1 MNPGELIHLYIDGA
15 FDRRELVKRLAKV
28 VGGTRA
34 ALGLIAAE
42 GLMAQEECQT
52 CPDDVR
58 VPADADD
65 LNTQSV
71 QYDGQASQLF
81 GYLAT
86 KKTDSTDPIPGVIVI
101 HENRG
106 LTDYVKDVTRR
117 LARAGYAALGID
129 LLSRLGGTDQYTDPT
144 AAVSAYNSLS
154 AEARLQDMLS
164 SLRYLQNLPITAGKK
179 MGCIGF
185 CAGGGNSFQLAVN
198 GGKDISAAVVFYGT
212 PPTQPQIADQLT
224 APVLCCFG
232 EQDRN
237 FTGMLPAFITN
248 ALNARK
254 TFGTH
259 IYQGANH
266 AFHNDTGAAY
276 NRDAACDAW
285 AKTLAWYGKYLA

>member
-15 FDRRELVKRLAKV
+15 FDRRELVKRLAKL
-28 VGGTRA
+28 VGGTQA
-34 ALGLIAAE
+34 AIGLIAAE
-42 GLMAQEECQT
+42 GLNAQECQT

-58 VPADADD
+58 VPADAAD
-65 LNTQSV
+65 LDMQSV
-71 QYDGQASQLF
+71 QYDGQVSPLF
-81 GYLAT
+81 GYLAS
-86 KKTDSTDPIPGVIVI
+86 KKTESGDPVPGVVVI

-129 LLSRLGGTDQYTDPT
+129 LLSRLGGTDKFTDP
-144 AAVSAYNSLS
+144 AAATTAYNSLS
-154 AEARLQDMLS
+154 ADARLQDMLS
-164 SLRYLQNLPITAGKK
+164 SLQYLKDLPLTAGKK
-179 MGCIGF
+179 IGCIGF

-198 GGKDISAAVVFYGT
+198 AGKDISAAVVFYGT
-212 PPTQPQIADQLT
+212 PATQAQIAEQLT
-224 APVLCCFG
+224 APVLCLFG

-237 FTGMLPAFITN
+237 FSGMLPGFITN

-254 TFGTH
+254 SFETH

-285 AKTLAWYGKYLA
+285 AKTLAWYGKYLV